1 MHISFSYIAQ
11 TTHSKAATCS
21 NEEKMLTF
29 MPITTSRH
37 EILIGSWPND
47 LEKHMSQSHNAINSR
62 EEKSGEDCNHTIIT
76 QKHAYKHY
84 IHFIPHHNSPRIIH
98 SINDFQNG

>member
-21 NEEKMLTF
+21 NKEKMLIF

-37 EILIGSWPND
+37 EIINGSWPND

-76 QKHAYKHY
+76 QNMHTNITY
-84 IHFIPHHNSPRIIH
+84 ISFLAITVQEL
-98 SINDFQNG
+98 SIQ